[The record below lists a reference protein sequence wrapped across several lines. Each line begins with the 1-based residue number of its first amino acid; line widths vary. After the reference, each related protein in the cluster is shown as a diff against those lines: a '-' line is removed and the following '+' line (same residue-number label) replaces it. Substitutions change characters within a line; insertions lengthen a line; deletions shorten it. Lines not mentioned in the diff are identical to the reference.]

1 MKHLAERLARL
12 GDLQD
17 IATSQ
22 SIPISFE
29 RSLRDREKL
38 PSLRFCQDVPYLRTL
53 CNNRRAHGFVFEFS
67 HANRTRS
74 PSCDQLW
81 KQLLPLYG
89 EASEFPV
96 EVKEAVDS
104 SQAHSCSWM
113 RFSERPSSPS
123 QTRRF
128 SLPSVNSLESSSRT
142 RCAVTRPLF
151 A

>member
-67 HANRTRS
+67 RANRTRS

-81 KQLLPLYG
+81 KQLPPRYG
-89 EASEFPV
+89 EASESPD
-96 EVKEAVDS
+96 EARGAVDS
-104 SQAHSCSWM
+104 SQARNSSWT
-113 RFSERPSSPS
+113 RPCERPSRPLQSK
-123 QTRRF
+123 RL
-128 SLPSVNSLESSSRT
+128 SLPRVNSLGSSSKT
-142 RCAVTRPLF
+142 RCAVTCPLF